1 MIWARKKVEI
11 FDRYIWAEEWF
22 CIFMW
27 NFSQREWIFGIIRY
41 DGMPHLLIQNWM
53 FTFGFGKS
61 GYWE

>member
-1 MIWARKKVEI
+1 MIWARKK
-11 FDRYIWAEEWF
+11 EEWF
-22 CIFMW
+22 CTFMW

-53 FTFGFGKS
+53 FTFGCGKS